1 MAYQDNYALAKFG
14 IDEIYIH
21 EGFTYSLLEKLYQ
34 RAVFSL
40 DAEDNIVQKYV
51 SLDIVLI
58 FRKAPTPSLIY
69 RFLKFLDQDKNRENF
84 IKSNTLIN
92 EEDLFSAIKS
102 KNFVLVTHRN
112 LVKETYSPCLKWEW
126 KKRYHPQVN
135 RL

>member
-1 MAYQDNYALAKFG
+1 MSFQDNYALAKFG

-21 EGFTYSLLEKLYQ
+21 EGLTYNLLEKLHQ

-51 SLDIVLI
+51 SLDMVLI
-58 FRKAPTPSLIY
+58 FRSLDPTPSLIY
-69 RFLKFLDQDKNRENF
+69 RFLKFLDQDRNKENF

-92 EEDLFSAIKS
+92 EEELFSAIKS

-112 LVKETYSPCLKWEW
+112 LVKETYTASDLATI
-126 KKRYHPQVN
+126 
-135 RL
+135 

>member
-1 MAYQDNYALAKFG
+1 MSSQDNYALAKFG

-21 EGFTYSLLEKLYQ
+21 KGLTYSLLEKLHQ
-34 RAVFSL
+34 RAMLSL

-58 FRKAPTPSLIY
+58 FRNLTPTSNLIY

-92 EEDLFSAIKS
+92 EEELFSAIKS

-112 LVKETYSPCLKWEW
+112 LVKKTYNPA
-126 KKRYHPQVN
+126 
-135 RL
+135 

>member
-1 MAYQDNYALAKFG
+1 MSSQDNYALAKFG

-21 EGFTYSLLEKLYQ
+21 EGLTYSLLEKLHQ

-58 FRKAPTPSLIY
+58 FRNLTPTPSLIY
-69 RFLKFLDQDKNRENF
+69 HFLNFLDQDMNRENF

-92 EEDLFSAIKS
+92 EEELFPAIKS

-112 LVKETYSPCLKWEW
+112 LVKETYSPA
-126 KKRYHPQVN
+126 
-135 RL
+135 